1 MDIAVYF
8 ETKRAGTRVGKKEE
22 TDAPGIDWGG
32 PVMRGRESVE
42 GALRRSRARAER
54 EASGAIPQTL
64 LAALERRPELRMAV
78 LAAVEEDEP
87 GTR

>member
-8 ETKRAGTRVGKKEE
+8 ETKRAGTRVGRKEGP
-22 TDAPGIDWGG
+22 DNLGIDWGG
-32 PVMRGRESVE
+32 PVMEGRESVE

-54 EASGAIPQTL
+54 EGSGAIPQTL
-64 LAALERRPELRMAV
+64 LEALERRPELRLAV
-78 LAAVEEDEP
+78 AAAIEEDEQ

>member
-1 MDIAVYF
+1 MDVAAYF
-8 ETKRAGTRVGKKEE
+8 VTRRAATLAARNEGT
-22 TDAPGIDWGG
+22 DNLGIEWGG

-42 GALRRSRARAER
+42 LARLRNRAQAER

-64 LAALERRPELRMAV
+64 LATLERRPELRLAV
-78 LAAVEEDEP
+78 VAAVEEDEH